1 MLKLGKMTDYAVVVL
16 AEMSRQASDV
26 YLSAS
31 DLAQK
36 TNLGDAT
43 VAKILKTLKKT
54 DIITATRGA
63 SGGYALAKNIET
75 ISVYDL
81 VTAMEGP
88 MALTACVDS
97 HQGACCSLEENC
109 TVRGGWNTLN
119 SRLADL
125 FKETSIQDLMA
136 HSTNIHPLQEAI

>member
-1 MLKLGKMTDYAVVVL
+1 MLKLGKMTDYAVVIL
-16 AEMSRQASDV
+16 AEMSKQTPDV

-36 TNLGDAT
+36 TKLGDPT

-54 DIITATRGA
+54 SLIHATRGA
-63 SGGYALAKNIET
+63 TGGYALAKNIET

-119 SRLADL
+119 GRMADL

-136 HSTNIHPLQEAI
+136 QSNNVQHLQEAI